1 MRMDDGLLPTVSTRL
16 ASAAPTDCGSDIQ
29 YLIYSRMTA
38 DVLAECEHVEKNVL
52 RALSVSWQLARKSL
66 T

>member
-1 MRMDDGLLPTVSTRL
+1 MVSLHGMRMDDGILPAVSARL

-29 YLIYSRMTA
+29 CLIYSRTTA
-38 DVLAECEHVEKNVL
+38 YAVVECEHAENNDL
-52 RALSVSWQLARKSL
+52 QLARKSL